1 MKYLTSILLHLRI
14 PFSFFLMPVY
24 LFALAISPNFGE
36 SRLLWSFVI
45 IHLLLYPASNAYN
58 SYFDKDEGSIGGLKN
73 PPPVNKGLYYTSL
86 VFDLLAVVLGFV
98 KINLLFAMLLLIYG
112 LVSKAYSHPA
122 IRLKKYAIGG
132 WIVIGFFQG
141 LFTFLMCY
149 VGINGFG
156 FENLLQAKVL
166 IPGLLTSVML
176 WGNYPMTQVYQ
187 HKEDA
192 KHGDMTMS
200 RMLGI
205 RGTFIFVQVVFGLA
219 SLGFVLF
226 FKEFYT
232 LELGYHFLI
241 ALAPVVI
248 YFMIWFYLVWKDE
261 TKANFS
267 FTMWLNFISSLCL
280 NGFFIYFWL
289 ATSHIGQYF

>member
-1 MKYLTSILLHLRI
+1 MKYVTSILLHLRI

-24 LFALAISPNFGE
+24 LFALAVSPNFGE

-73 PPPVNKGLYYTSL
+73 PPPVNIGLYYTSII
-86 VFDLLAVVLGFV
+86 FDLIAVVLGFV
-98 KINLLFAMLLLIYG
+98 KINLLFAVMLLIYG

-122 IRLKKYAIGG
+122 IRVKKYPIGG
-132 WIVIGFFQG
+132 WVVIGFFQG

-149 VGINGFG
+149 VGINGFEM
-156 FENLLQAKVL
+156 ENWWQAKVL

-187 HKEDA
+187 HDEDA
-192 KHGDMTMS
+192 KHGDKTMS
-200 RMLGI
+200 MMLGI
-205 RGTFIFVQVVFGLA
+205 RGTFIFVQAVFGLA
-219 SLGFVLF
+219 ALGFVLF
-226 FKEFYT
+226 FKEFYSI
-232 LELGYHFLI
+232 ELGFHFLI

-280 NGFFIYFWL
+280 NGFFMYFWL